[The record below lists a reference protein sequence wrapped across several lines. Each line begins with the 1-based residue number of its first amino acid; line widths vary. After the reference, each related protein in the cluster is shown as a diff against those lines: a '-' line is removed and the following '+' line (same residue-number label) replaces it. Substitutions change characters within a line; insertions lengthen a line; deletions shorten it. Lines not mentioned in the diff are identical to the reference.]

1 MPRRPPPPLGLTLTI
16 LRSAKGWS
24 QKELAEATGL
34 SRSIISE
41 YETGTTEL
49 TRDRLEWLAAVM
61 GWPRGSVDRVLFG
74 LGLLAPAADAPASFL
89 DPEEEEGRIIDR
101 AAAVAARETAEALR
115 AELIRELRQEKA
127 REGRRAAEPKWLEL
141 KPLRDSER
149 RAQIARRAEYHDPFL
164 SERLCAESERAA
176 ASDARKARELA
187 ELALF
192 VAERVSGP
200 PALRSRLQGYA
211 WAFIGNARR
220 VAGHLPSADAAFAR
234 AWTLWREGAAADS
247 GVLAEALVLDLNA
260 SLRRSQGRFSEAL
273 ELHDR
278 ALAGASQNEESY
290 ILLNKSAT
298 LAESGAHEGSIE
310 TLEQAARSIHGEQT
324 RLLWVLRFNQAVN
337 LVHLGKITEAQPRLA
352 EARDL
357 AVRLG
362 NELDLVRILWLEG
375 RVAAAR
381 GDKQGA
387 LGAFEQ
393 VRREFLAREIAY
405 DFALVSLELAA
416 LYLEAERKGEVKTLA
431 QQMALIFAAQ
441 AVHRE
446 ALAALKLFR
455 EAVEKEELTVDMVR
469 RLLEYLTK
477 ARHQPDLRF
486 EA

>member
-1 MPRRPPPPLGLTLTI
+1 TLTI

-34 SRSIISE
+34 SRSVISE

-101 AAAVAARETAEALR
+101 AAAVARETAEALR

-127 REGRRAAEPKWLEL
+127 REGRRTAEPKWLEL
-141 KPLRDSER
+141 KPLWDSER
-149 RAQIARRAEYHDPFL
+149 RARIARRAEYHDPFL

-260 SLRRSQGRFSEAL
+260 SLRRSQGRF
-273 ELHDR
+273 
-278 ALAGASQNEESY
+278 
-290 ILLNKSAT
+290 
-298 LAESGAHEGSIE
+298 
-310 TLEQAARSIHGEQT
+310 
-324 RLLWVLRFNQAVN
+324 
-337 LVHLGKITEAQPRLA
+337 
-352 EARDL
+352 
-357 AVRLG
+357 
-362 NELDLVRILWLEG
+362 
-375 RVAAAR
+375 
-381 GDKQGA
+381 
-387 LGAFEQ
+387 
-393 VRREFLAREIAY
+393 
-405 DFALVSLELAA
+405 
-416 LYLEAERKGEVKTLA
+416 
-431 QQMALIFAAQ
+431 
-441 AVHRE
+441 
-446 ALAALKLFR
+446 
-455 EAVEKEELTVDMVR
+455 
-469 RLLEYLTK
+469 
-477 ARHQPDLRF
+477 
-486 EA
+486 